1 MVFLISPPY
10 SEPPMMASRWV
21 KLMMMKVS
29 VRVPS
34 ITGEAWKDGA
44 QITVNSGTCR
54 LRASVLRI
62 FMNML
67 RANRLC
73 QAFSVIILMG
83 MR

>member
-1 MVFLISPPY
+1 
-10 SEPPMMASRWV
+10 
-21 KLMMMKVS
+21 MMMNVS

-34 ITGEAWKDGA
+34 MIGEPWKDGA
-44 QITVNSGTCR
+44 QITVNSGAWR
-54 LRASVLRI
+54 FSSSVLRT

-73 QAFSVIILMG
+73 QAFSVMIRIG

>member
-1 MVFLISPPY
+1 
-10 SEPPMMASRWV
+10 
-21 KLMMMKVS
+21 MMMKVS

-34 ITGEAWKDGA
+34 MTGEAWKEGA

-54 LRASVLRI
+54 FSSSVLRI

-73 QAFSVIILMG
+73 QAFSVMMRMG

>member
-1 MVFLISPPY
+1 
-10 SEPPMMASRWV
+10 MMASRSE

-34 ITGEAWKDGA
+34 MTGEARNEGA
-44 QITVNSGTCR
+44 QITVNSGMWR
-54 LRASVLRI
+54 LASSVARI
-62 FMNML
+62 FTNML

-73 QAFSVIILMG
+73 QAFSVTMRMG

>member
-1 MVFLISPPY
+1 
-10 SEPPMMASRWV
+10 MMASRWE

-34 ITGEAWKDGA
+34 MIGEPWNEGA
-44 QITVNSGTCR
+44 QITVNSGTCC
-54 LRASVLRI
+54 LRASMLRI

-73 QAFSVIILMG
+73 HAFSVTMRMG
-83 MR
+83 RR

>member
-1 MVFLISPPY
+1 
-10 SEPPMMASRWV
+10 
-21 KLMMMKVS
+21 MMMKVS

-34 ITGEAWKDGA
+34 MMGEAWNEGA
-44 QITVNSGTCR
+44 QMTVNSGTWR
-54 LRASVLRI
+54 LSSSVLRI

-73 QAFSVIILMG
+73 QAFSVMMRMG

>member
-1 MVFLISPPY
+1 
-10 SEPPMMASRWV
+10 MMASRCE

-34 ITGEAWKDGA
+34 MMAEDWNEGA
-44 QITVNSGTCR
+44 QITVNSGAWR
-54 LRASVLRI
+54 LSSSVLLI

-73 QAFSVIILMG
+73 QAFSVMMRMG
-83 MR
+83 RR